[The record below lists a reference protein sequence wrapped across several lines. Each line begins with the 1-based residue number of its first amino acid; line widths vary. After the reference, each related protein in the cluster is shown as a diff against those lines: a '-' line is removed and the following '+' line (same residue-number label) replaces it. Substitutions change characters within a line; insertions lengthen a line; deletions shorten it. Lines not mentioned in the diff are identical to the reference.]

1 MTMIDE
7 NDFTESFNDEAFPA
21 NDNPS
26 TETDLKAVPKKPAL
40 VNIPNNLLSTRQIFL
55 NDGVNDKSMTSVIM
69 QMRALA
75 AQNKEPITLWINS
88 PGGSVRDGLALYDTM
103 RDLMNDGITIKTV
116 AFGIAAS
123 MGSFLLS
130 AGSPGHR
137 TMLPNTQEMTHQ
149 PSRVM
154 GRNNV
159 DDAEVATKKMQQVR
173 RRMESHYANFM
184 GLDYT
189 KPKAARLIKNYMG
202 PDVYLNAYTAKRLGL
217 IDNIALQGYNG
228 KPDSSISQQFL
239 RKSVE
244 TDIELDRLEYQEID
258 DGPDSIDPARHV
270 KKLIKY
276 RDKQM
281 KKRDAEIHLQESLKL
296 DP

>member
-1 MTMIDE
+1 MH
-7 NDFTESFNDEAFPA
+7 A
-21 NDNPS
+21 NDN
-26 TETDLKAVPKKPAL
+26 TFLDGFNNEAKDKETKNRPPPQISQVS
-40 VNIPNNLLSTRQIFL
+40 NNLFTSRQIFL
-55 NDGVNDKSMTSVIM
+55 SDGVNVDSMTSVIK

-75 AQNKEPITLWINS
+75 AYSKEPITLHINS
-88 PGGSVRDGLALYDTM
+88 PGGSVRDGLALFDTM
-103 RDLMNDGITIKTV
+103 RDLMNDGVVIKTV
-116 AFGIAAS
+116 AYSIAAS

-137 TMLPNTQEMTHQ
+137 TMLPSAQEMTHQ
-149 PSRVM
+149 PSRLM
-154 GRNNV
+154 GRNNA
-159 DDAEVATKKMQQVR
+159 DGIEHASKSINQTR

-184 GLDYT
+184 GLDYS
-189 KPKAARLIKNYMG
+189 KPKTRKLIKNYMG

-217 IDNIALQGYNG
+217 VDHIALRSPNG
-228 KPDSSISQQFL
+228 KPDSAIANEFL

-244 TDIELDRLEYQEID
+244 TDIMLDKLEFDEID
-258 DGPDSIDPARHV
+258 DGPDSTDPMRFV

-281 KKRDAEIHLQESLKL
+281 EKREAEIHLHESLKV